1 MWKVGMLRKK
11 QKGFNL
17 CSKKKKKCSFP
28 AKETLCW
35 ERAEFDHF
43 ILFCFF
49 SWAAVWA
56 LGHSGVCLQ
65 GGRDGGAVAA
75 LRVFGNTWEC
85 SGGCFALCRPAQFA
99 KNILANGEGQRKLL
113 AAGPYP
119 GRLAGLLCRRSLG
132 CAPCAEPRCP
142 PALLLWSHR
151 APVLLHSSVC
161 TDTCVAVSGFLW
173 SLKAWSWVLVGELSV
188 SLVLIC
194 VVLNQCR
201 TTVGTGCL

>member
-56 LGHSGVCLQ
+56 LGHCGVCLQ

-85 SGGCFALCRPAQFA
+85 SGSCFALCCPAQFA
-99 KNILANGEGQRKLL
+99 KNILANGKGRGSCRALPRQARG
-113 AAGPYP
+113 AA
-119 GRLAGLLCRRSLG
+119 LQ
-132 CAPCAEPRCP
+132 AEPGLCPMCRAPVSPCP
-142 PALLLWSHR
+142 PPLSHP

-188 SLVLIC
+188 SLVLVC